1 MIRAYKKGVP
11 IKFGYFNLSEF
22 QCHCNRPDCNVIY
35 IDDALIE
42 ALNRKRANW
51 NKPIIIISGFRCTA
65 HNEAVNGKA
74 GSRHLIGKAADIRVE
89 GMTPATVADCCED
102 MGGLGRGKTFCHI
115 DTRTKK
121 TRWTY

>member
-1 MIRAYKKGVP
+1 MIRAYAKGVP
-11 IKFGYFNLSEF
+11 MKFGHFKTTEF
-22 QCHCNRPDCNVIY
+22 DCPCNRCEVTY

-51 NKPIIIISGFRCTA
+51 NKPITIISGFRCTA
-65 HNEAVNGKA
+65 HNEEVHGKS

-102 MGGLGRGKTFCHI
+102 MGGLGRGKTFTHI

-121 TRWTY
+121 ARWTY